1 MARRLT
7 LSFDNGPTPG
17 VTEAVLDEL
26 AQRGILATFFVVGRD
41 LQREGRR
48 QLVQKAKDAGHWIG
62 NHTMTH
68 SVQFGTSADPG
79 LPAAEITAAQEVL
92 GDLAED
98 TKLFRPWGNGGILGP
113 DVFST
118 AAIDLMKRDGYTC
131 VLWNSI
137 PRDWEDAA
145 GWADRALADVL
156 AQEWTV
162 VVVHDIPGGAMD
174 HLGSFLDRV
183 LDEGVEIVQEFPDAC
198 VPIRGG
204 SVNGDLRYLTTDVA
218 STDAASTDAT
228 DKKE

>member
-17 VTEAVLDEL
+17 VTEAVLAEL

-48 QLVQKAKDAGHWIG
+48 DIVRKAKDAGHWIG

-68 SVQFGTSADPG
+68 SVQFGTSPDPG
-79 LPAAEITAAQEVL
+79 LPAAEITAAQDVL
-92 GDLAED
+92 GDLAEEAR
-98 TKLFRPWGNGGILGP
+98 LFRPWGNGGILGP

-131 VLWNSI
+131 VLWNSV
-137 PRDWEDAA
+137 PHDWEDAA
-145 GWADRALADVL
+145 GWADRALADIRS
-156 AQEWTV
+156 QEWTV
-162 VVVHDIPGGAMD
+162 LVVHDIPGGAMD
-174 HLGSFLDRV
+174 HLGTFLDTV
-183 LDEGVEIVQEFPDAC
+183 IDEGVEIVQEFPDDC
-198 VPIRGG
+198 VPIRRGV
-204 SVNGDLRYLTTDVA
+204 VNGDLAPLTTDV
-218 STDAASTDAT
+218 T